1 MRDTDQRSKQVKQ
14 VEVRSDVAAPD
25 CAFDQRINCSVDLF
39 RGSARENPHRAL
51 TGLRPHYSVQAAA

>member
-1 MRDTDQRSKQVKQ
+1 MRDTDQRSKQVKE

-39 RGSARENPHRAL
+39 RDRPARTLIEL
-51 TGLRPHYSVQAAA
+51 